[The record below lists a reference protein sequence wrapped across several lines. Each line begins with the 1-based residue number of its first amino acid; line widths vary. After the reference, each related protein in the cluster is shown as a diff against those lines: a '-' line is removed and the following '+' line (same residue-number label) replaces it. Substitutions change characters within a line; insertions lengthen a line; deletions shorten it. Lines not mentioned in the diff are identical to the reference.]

1 MVYQKQTVAKMNGTK
16 VTLPGVYSVALLAA
30 LAGAIS
36 LSSPLPVA
44 AAEWRY
50 DGQIPPNGGPPGA
63 ESQASR
69 PDAAEDPVDAT
80 ITTLESAV
88 AQSPRDVGLRLRL
101 AEAHAAVDAPGKA
114 LQSCLEA
121 VRLEP
126 DDAGIRRQCAQYAEW
141 AGDLPQS
148 REQFQAL
155 LELIPDDEEGLLGAA
170 QAFGWSGKLD
180 QAAGFYQRYLELFP
194 DNPDAWIQY
203 ARVRSW
209 QGNFAAALKA
219 LDEYRDLFGNTSV
232 YREEKARFLAWDN
245 RPREALALVEP
256 LLEQDPDDYERLYTR
271 TVALSNDQRH
281 ADALASLEALESS
294 RPDSPE
300 TASLSRFVRTPT
312 RSTVGIRGSHYQDS
326 DTIEIQSLEVDA
338 EHHLTTRAALSAGVA
353 YQSLRADSGSG
364 FATIDGRERIRYEQT
379 WLGGSYRFNPLAAV
393 SGRVGHGDIQDAG
406 DFTPYEIGL
415 DLRPA
420 DSTTLSLRRSRAL
433 HAASPRA
440 ASLAVLNDHNELA
453 VNWRPDFRHVVEA
466 VASYDDLSD
475 GNARQQFILAPR
487 RAVVRTGSVNAD
499 LGVYLNWMSF
509 DDDLDNGYYDPE
521 EYQRYAGS
529 LFGYWKIN
537 DDHGLSL
544 IATGGFH
551 KDDDMDDFE
560 FGTDVALELTSGL
573 YRDWM
578 SVLHADYSD
587 RFEGPGSY
595 DGWSVSLGVTRR
607 F

>member
-1 MVYQKQTVAKMNGTK
+1 MSGAR
-16 VTLPGVYSVALLAA
+16 VTLPGMHIAVLVAA
-30 LAGAIS
+30 LAGTIA
-36 LSSPLPVA
+36 LSCPPPVA

-50 DGQIPPNGGPPGA
+50 GGQLPMNSGPPAAG
-63 ESQASR
+63 SR
-69 PDAAEDPVDAT
+69 AAAADTPVDAS

-88 AQSPRDVGLRLRL
+88 AESPRDVGLRLRL
-101 AEAHAAVDAPGKA
+101 AEAHAAMDAPGKA

-121 VRLEP
+121 ARLDP
-126 DDAGIRRQCAQYAEW
+126 DDAGTRRLCAHYAEW

-148 REQFQAL
+148 RVQFQAL
-155 LELIPDDEEGLLGAA
+155 LELEPDDEEGLLGAA
-170 QAFGWSGKLD
+170 RAFGWSGKLER
-180 QAAGFYQRYLELFP
+180 AAGFYQRYLELFP
-194 DNPDAWIQY
+194 DNPDAWIHY
-203 ARVRSW
+203 ARLRSW
-209 QGNFAAALKA
+209 QGNFAAALRA
-219 LDEYRDLFGNTSV
+219 LDEYRDRFGETSV

-245 RPREALALVEP
+245 RPREALALVVP
-256 LLEQDPDDYERLYTR
+256 LLEEVPDNYERLYTR

-294 RPDSPE
+294 RPGSLE
-300 TASLSRFVRTPT
+300 TASLGRFVRTPT
-312 RSTVGIRGSHYQDS
+312 RSSVSIRGNHYEDS
-326 DTIEIQSLEVDA
+326 DSIGIQGLELEA
-338 EHHLTTRAALSAGVA
+338 KHHLTARTALSAGAA
-353 YQSLRADSGSG
+353 YHSLRADSDSG
-364 FATIDGRERIRYEQT
+364 FAAIDGRERIRYEKT
-379 WLGGSYRFNPLAAV
+379 WVGGSYRFNPLAAV

-420 DSTTLSLRRSRAL
+420 DSTTFSLRRNRAL

-440 ASLAVLNDHNELA
+440 AALAVLNDHTELA
-453 VNWRPDFRHVVEA
+453 INWRPDHRHVAEA
-466 VASYDDLSD
+466 VASHDNLSD
-475 GNARQQFILAPR
+475 GNTRRQLVLAPR
-487 RAVVRTGSVNAD
+487 RAVVRTGSLNAD

-509 DDDLDNGYYDPE
+509 DEDLANGYYDPE
-521 EYQRYAGS
+521 QYQRYAGS

-544 IATGGFH
+544 ISTGGFH
-551 KDDDMDDFE
+551 KDDDMEDFE

-573 YRDWM
+573 YGDWM

>member
-1 MVYQKQTVAKMNGTK
+1 MSGAR
-16 VTLPGVYSVALLAA
+16 VTLPGIYIAVLVAGLTGIFA
-30 LAGAIS
+30 LS
-36 LSSPLPVA
+36 CPLPVA

-50 DGQIPPNGGPPGA
+50 DGQIPMNSGPPGVDT
-63 ESQASR
+63 QA
-69 PDAAEDPVDAT
+69 PGTGAADTPVDAT

-88 AQSPRDVGLRLRL
+88 AESPRDVGLRLRL
-101 AEAHAAVDAPGKA
+101 AEAHAAMDAPRKA

-121 VRLEP
+121 ARLEP
-126 DDAGIRRQCAQYAEW
+126 NDASIRRLCANYAEW
-141 AGDLPQS
+141 AGDLPRS

-155 LELIPDDEEGLLGAA
+155 LELVPDDEEGLLGAA

-219 LDEYRDLFGNTSV
+219 LDAYRDLFGDTAA
-232 YREEKARFLAWDN
+232 YREERARFLAWDN

-256 LLEQDPDDYERLYTR
+256 LLEEDPDDYERLYTR

-281 ADALASLEALESS
+281 EDALASLEALESS

-300 TASLSRFVRTPT
+300 TASLGRFVRTPT
-312 RSTVGIRGSHYQDS
+312 RSSVSIRGSHYEDS
-326 DTIEIQSLEVDA
+326 DTIEIQGLELNA
-338 EHHLTTRAALSAGVA
+338 EHHLTASAALSAGAA
-353 YQSLRADSGSG
+353 YHSLRADSDSG
-364 FATIDGRERIRYEQT
+364 FAAIDGRERIRYEQT
-379 WLGGSYRFNPLAAV
+379 WVGGSYRFNPLAAV

-420 DSTTLSLRRSRAL
+420 DNTTFSLLHSRAL

-466 VASYDDLSD
+466 VVSHDDLSD
-475 GNARQQFILAPR
+475 GNTRQQLILAPR
-487 RAVVRTGSVNAD
+487 RAVVRTGSLNAD
-499 LGVYLNWMSF
+499 LGLYLNWMSF
-509 DDDLDNGYYDPE
+509 DEDLDNGYYDPE
-521 EYQRYAGS
+521 QYQRYAGS

-573 YRDWM
+573 YGDWM